1 MSQLDQIAP
10 GGVINLDKSPAALD
24 DATFDSL
31 FPADGTSS
39 VLQPVQQVAQTA
51 QPDKTQQ
58 TQQIQQTQSDA
69 TQTQQT
75 DNDFFLKGEHS
86 VYKTREDSVRGI
98 NEKDAVIEQLRQRY
112 ALTTGIDPITGKPVV
127 ATGQPQAETDY
138 FNNPAQYLDDLYNA
152 AKKGGPEAYRDVQ
165 AKFIFD
171 AVKPLQPILQKAAK
185 DQAISTLGTEIQGVD
200 KFIGSPA
207 YTRALDAN
215 PELKQAISVGETNSS
230 FHSRL
235 PGLYKLAYLTAQG
248 MQLPELLKA
257 NASQTQTTQS
267 TTQQQ
272 AQPVRQ
278 TQQVRTTVQP
288 TTANKPQVTAQP
300 TFRTL
305 EGIKATIAAAE
316 AAGATLDF

>member
-10 GGVINLDKSPAALD
+10 GGVVSLDKAPAALD

-31 FPADGTSS
+31 FPADGTST
-39 VLQPVQQVAQTA
+39 VTQPVQQAQKTA
-51 QPDKTQQ
+51 QPDNTQQ
-58 TQQIQQTQSDA
+58 TNQ
-69 TQTQQT
+69 TQTQTTTTQT
-75 DNDFFLKGEHS
+75 QPTQNDFFLRGDRS
-86 VYKTREDSVRGI
+86 VYKTGEDAVKGL
-98 NEKDAVIEQLRQRY
+98 NEKDALIEQLRQRY
-112 ALTTGIDPITGKPVV
+112 ALTTGIDPITGKPVTQ
-127 ATGQPQAETDY
+127 ATQQQAEPDY

-185 DQAISTLGTEIQGVD
+185 DQAISSSEIQGLD
-200 KFIGSPA
+200 KFVGSPS
-207 YTRALDAN
+207 YTKALDAN
-215 PELKQAISVGETNSS
+215 PELKQAISVGETNPG
-230 FHSRL
+230 FYSRL

-267 TTQQQ
+267 TTQQ

-278 TQQVRTTVQP
+278 TQPVRTTVQQTTSNQP
-288 TTANKPQVTAQP
+288 QRTTAPSFKSID
-300 TFRTL
+300 
-305 EGIKATIAAAE
+305 GIKATIAAAE